1 VSAGAPD
8 PVRPSPPHGRAEVR
22 DALIR
27 AGIEL
32 FCARGPAA
40 VSVRQVAAAA
50 GVNHALVF
58 RHFGSKEGLIRAVF
72 EELFAQVRDLA
83 SELRVEGDD
92 PVTEGMRIVGGKPE
106 LWRLIT
112 YAALEGGDRLID
124 DGDSPLLAD
133 ALERLEQG
141 QREGRYNATVDAPLL
156 MASGIALALGWA
168 VFQRMLVRVAHLEQT
183 PVDERIERIK
193 AVWDDFIGPPPGPVG
208 AREATE
214 HA

>member
-1 VSAGAPD
+1 VALGSRPD
-8 PVRPSPPHGRAEVR
+8 ARLRPTVLLVRTPDGDYYDKRLVLNLAADPERG
-22 DALIR
+22 
-27 AGIEL
+27 
-32 FCARGPAA
+32 GPAA
-40 VSVRQVAAAA
+40 RTVR
-50 GVNHALVF
+50 
-58 RHFGSKEGLIRAVF
+58 
-72 EELFAQVRDLA
+72 
-83 SELRVEGDD
+83 RVLD

-124 DGDSPLLAD
+124 DGDSPFLAD